1 MTQLKTIRHLGKETG
16 TWILNQSKEK
26 KHTCS
31 FSKHSKSCII
41 QIKKNE
47 PFVFEK
53 RSSLVLSLCL
63 SESYSQPSRMP
74 EPENIAIFANLTLI
88 KNSKKEVVMRNKI
101 KRVDINKNFD
111 ILNEIYD
118 TSLIDIE

>member
-1 MTQLKTIRHLGKETG
+1 
-16 TWILNQSKEK
+16 
-26 KHTCS
+26 
-31 FSKHSKSCII
+31 
-41 QIKKNE
+41 
-47 PFVFEK
+47 
-53 RSSLVLSLCL
+53 
-63 SESYSQPSRMP
+63 MP